1 MIEKVL
7 KIADITIRPEVQ
19 IRKETDPD
27 LVKEYRGLL
36 SDGVELDPIHVF
48 ETEDEEGNDGFLL
61 SDGFHRIL
69 AYQAEGRDKI
79 PCTIYPLPANDV
91 QNEAILHSVEQN
103 GKHGKKLTTADKW
116 NAVAMLLAITEYRRW
131 SDKKL
136 ASKCGV
142 SGALVAKI
150 RDRVGSGKSATPPK
164 PRAKQAAA
172 RTHKQVSEAA
182 PTVTDQ
188 ASEESPGG
196 SMIDDR
202 VKTITT
208 WFKQEYLDWPTVAEI
223 VEEIYPNRVP
233 ALLSKEAG
241 EIYFRKGEGKMT
253 HCSYVKAEV
262 VRERGKIRVVF
273 YLPEA

>member
-19 IRKETDPD
+19 TREETDAE

-36 SDGVELDPIHVF
+36 KEGVDIDPIHVF
-48 ETEDEEGNDGFLL
+48 ESQDEEGKEGFLL

-69 AYQAEGRDKI
+69 AYQAEGREKI
-79 PCTIYPLPANDV
+79 PCIVLPLPVNNV
-91 QNEAILHSVEQN
+91 QHEAILHSIEQN
-103 GKHGKKLTTADKW
+103 GKHGKKWTTADKW
-116 NAVAMLLAITEYRRW
+116 KAVGMLLAITEFRRW
-131 SDKKL
+131 SDKKI
-136 ASKCGV
+136 AIKCGV

-164 PRAKQAAA
+164 PRAKPAAA

-182 PTVTDQ
+182 PTVTEQ